1 MSTEVFETAEVPAF
15 MPSTPETLVPGS
27 WDKSAQAQLHSESE
41 QLENA
46 NCVEEVG
53 RGPPALTH
61 LRTTGL
67 PTPLMQAKPPLCS
80 RASRRSSV
88 SSSWSLLETQNLKPL
103 HHIY

>member
-27 WDKSAQAQLHSESE
+27 WDKSAQAQLHSEPE

-53 RGPPALTH
+53 HGPHPNPSQNHWA
-61 LRTTGL
+61 
-67 PTPLMQAKPPLCS
+67 ANS
-80 RASRRSSV
+80 IDASKATIV
-88 SSSWSLLETQNLKPL
+88 F
-103 HHIY
+103 